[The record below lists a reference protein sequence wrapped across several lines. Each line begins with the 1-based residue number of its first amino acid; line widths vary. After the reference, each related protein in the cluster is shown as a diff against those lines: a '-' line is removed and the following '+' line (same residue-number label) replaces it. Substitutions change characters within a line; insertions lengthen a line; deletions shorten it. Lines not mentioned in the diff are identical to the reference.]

1 MLFVLRKTVISI
13 YTSRPQTSG
22 WIHQWCRAR
31 CMRSAC
37 HRLPP
42 LHGVRHSAVHGAAAS
57 SATLEL
63 QLQLE
68 LELELALMFTPAVTG
83 TANSSMI
90 P

>member
-1 MLFVLRKTVISI
+1 MAGSI
-13 YTSRPQTSG
+13 NG
-22 WIHQWCRAR
+22 AE
-31 CMRSAC
+31 
-37 HRLPP
+37 
-42 LHGVRHSAVHGAAAS
+42 HGVCGLHAIGFHRFMESGTPRSTAPPPAPQRWSWRHSAVHGAAAS